1 MPTRKKATTRP
12 RATDPAGNGERPPAP
27 GRAGAPA
34 RQRELRARG
43 QRTMRKLLDA
53 GIHVFATRGY
63 HAARVDDIV
72 KAAQTSHGTFY
83 LYFSNKEDLFQ
94 ALVAD
99 VADELATL
107 RGSLGPVTPDEKG
120 LAELEAWLDR
130 FASLYEHYGPII
142 RTWTEAEVGGS
153 DVGRLGTDVVGELA
167 SALAEASGGPT
178 DVDPAIATMALV
190 AMIERLNY
198 FVLSGQVAATRDQMV
213 TTLAGVVH
221 RALFPR

>member
-1 MPTRKKATTRP
+1 
-12 RATDPAGNGERPPAP
+12 
-27 GRAGAPA
+27 
-34 RQRELRARG
+34 
-43 QRTMRKLLDA
+43 MRKLLDA
-53 GIHVFATRGY
+53 GIQVFAKRGY

-72 KAAQTSHGTFY
+72 KAARTSHGTFY

-130 FASLYEHYGPII
+130 FAALYEHYGPII

-167 SALAEASGGPT
+167 SALIEASGGPT
-178 DVDPAIATMALV
+178 DIDPAIAAMALV
-190 AMIERLNY
+190 AMVERLNY

-213 TTLAGVVH
+213 ATLAGVVH